1 MRVHIEITV
10 SHNGETAERTIE
22 YDYQPDAYAPRV
34 REMPLLFD
42 IMMSETLAKHGF
54 TRRGSRDPE

>member
-10 SHNGETAERTIE
+10 SHEGETAERTIE
-22 YDYQPDAYAPRV
+22 YDDSGRCDGFPVAFALDAIDMQVMFGMGA
-34 REMPLLFD
+34 MQ
-42 IMMSETLAKHGF
+42 F